1 MKKII
6 AIVIAAMTA
15 FSAEAAQ
22 SFTSGNAT
30 QSAATFSVSRKHIH
44 HEQKKKKNINE
55 VTFRVHLHC
64 ANCVKK
70 VEENIAFEKGVK
82 DMKVSLDHQ
91 TVYLKYDASKTSE
104 DKLKKAIE
112 ELGYPVEGVVAP
124 GEECNHHH
132 HGHQHKH

>member
-1 MKKII
+1 MKRIFAIII
-6 AIVIAAMTA
+6 AAVAA

-22 SFTSGNAT
+22 VYTSAQQT
-30 QSAATFSVSRKHIH
+30 QDAIIAPRSRKHV
-44 HEQKKKKNINE
+44 QKKQKDIRE

-82 DMKVSLDHQ
+82 DLKVSLDHQ
-91 TVYLKYDASKTSE
+91 TVYIKYDASKTSE
-104 DKLKKAIE
+104 ENLKKAIV

-124 GEECNHHH
+124 GEECSHEHH

>member
-1 MKKII
+1 MKRIFAIII
-6 AIVIAAMTA
+6 AAVAA

-22 SFTSGNAT
+22 VYTSAPQT
-30 QSAATFSVSRKHIH
+30 QDAIIAPRSRKHV
-44 HEQKKKKNINE
+44 QKKQKDIRE

-82 DMKVSLDHQ
+82 DLKVSLDHQ
-91 TVYLKYDASKTSE
+91 TVYIKYDASKTSE
-104 DKLKKAIE
+104 ENLKKAIE

-124 GEECNHHH
+124 GEECSHEHH

>member
-1 MKKII
+1 MKRIFVII
-6 AIVIAAMTA
+6 IAAMAA

-22 SFTSGNAT
+22 SNASDP
-30 QSAATFSVSRKHIH
+30 QAQEATITPRNKRHALKK
-44 HEQKKKKNINE
+44 QKDIRE

-82 DMKVSLDHQ
+82 DLKVSLEHQ
-91 TVYLKYDASKTSE
+91 TVYIKYDASKTSE
-104 DKLKKAIE
+104 ENLKKAIV

-124 GEECNHHH
+124 GEECNHEHH

>member
-1 MKKII
+1 MKRII
-6 AIVIAAMTA
+6 AIVIAVAAA

-22 SFTSGNAT
+22 SYISDMQG
-30 QSAATFSVSRKHIH
+30 QEVMVKSRNRQHA
-44 HEQKKKKNINE
+44 QKKKDIRE

-82 DMKVSLDHQ
+82 DLKVSLDHQ
-91 TVYLKYDASKTSE
+91 TVYVKYDASKTSE
-104 DKLKKAIE
+104 ETLKKAIV

-124 GEECNHHH
+124 GEECNHEHH

>member
-1 MKKII
+1 MKRII
-6 AIVIAAMTA
+6 AIVIAAAAA

-22 SFTSGNAT
+22 SYISDLQAQEVTIKPRNRAH
-30 QSAATFSVSRKHIH
+30 A
-44 HEQKKKKNINE
+44 QKKKKDIHE

-82 DMKVSLDHQ
+82 DLKVSLDHQ
-91 TVYLKYDASKTSE
+91 TVYIKYDASKTSE
-104 DKLKKAIE
+104 DTLKKAIV

-124 GEECNHHH
+124 GEECIHEHH